1 MNNTYW
7 TERLAE
13 TQNNLTDKNIKQ
25 IEKQLRKYYSNTMK
39 KIVADFE
46 TVYDKLLIDMEE
58 GKQPTTADLY
68 KLDRYWQLQNQLKQ
82 ELQKLGDKE
91 IELLS
96 KGFVNNFLDI
106 YNSITIEG
114 KESFNTI
121 DAAAAK
127 QIVNQVW
134 VADGKNF
141 SQRIWD
147 KRDRLLETLND
158 NLIHCVITGKKTTEL
173 KKLLQERFKV
183 SYNSADTIVRTELAH
198 IQTQAAKQRYQDY
211 GLKYYKFLADADERT
226 CSECRHLDGKRFL
239 LSEMTPGVNAPPMHP
254 RDRCCIIPVVED

>member
-7 TERLAE
+7 IERLAE

-58 GKQPTTADLY
+58 GKQPTAADLY

-147 KRDRLLETLND
+147 NTNKLIETLND

-173 KKLLQERFKV
+173 KKLLQDRFGV

-198 IQTQAAKQRYQDY
+198 IQNTAAQKRYEDY
-211 GLKYYKFLADADERT
+211 GIKEMMVWADEDERR
-226 CSECRHLDGKRFL
+226 CEKCGKL
-239 LSEMTPGVNAPPMHP
+239 HEKKYNINEQVPIPAHP
-254 RDRCCIIPVVED
+254 RCRCSIIPVVED